1 MGKLFK
7 SLKSQSL
14 AWHIPSTHTT
24 QMHSYPHCTMIT
36 TTFHIKNYYPSQ
48 VVLRI
53 LDEFLSIFGNNQRFI
68 FQVSET
74 LGNPHW
80 ENENREQC
88 TSENGKWAPAQ
99 KKRGMGGGGGGYEI
113 PKQHQDIWAPF
124 LFCSKKWLS
133 DKKLECVV
141 CRIAI
146 LWRCP
151 CPNPQTYE
159 YVMFY
164 G

>member
-36 TTFHIKNYYPSQ
+36 TTFHIKNYYPPQ

-99 KKRGMGGGGGGYEI
+99 KKRGMGGGGGGIRNSQTTSRHLSPIPVLLQEVIVRQEI
-113 PKQHQDIWAPF
+113 GM
-124 LFCSKKWLS
+124 CSMQNNNTLKMS
-133 DKKLECVV
+133 VS
-141 CRIAI
+141 
-146 LWRCP
+146 
-151 CPNPQTYE
+151 
-159 YVMFY
+159 
-164 G
+164 

>member
-24 QMHSYPHCTMIT
+24 YMHSYPHCTMIT

-88 TSENGKWAPAQ
+88 TSENGKWAPAHT
-99 KKRGMGGGGGGYEI
+99 KKEEWAGVGGDTKFPNNIKTSE
-113 PKQHQDIWAPF
+113 PHSCSAPR
-124 LFCSKKWLS
+124 S
-133 DKKLECVV
+133 DC
-141 CRIAI
+141 
-146 LWRCP
+146 
-151 CPNPQTYE
+151 QTRNWN
-159 YVMFY
+159 V
-164 G
+164 

>member
-99 KKRGMGGGGGGYEI
+99 KKKRNGRGWGGIRNSQTTSRHLSPIPVLLQEVIVRQEI
-113 PKQHQDIWAPF
+113 GM
-124 LFCSKKWLS
+124 CSMQNSNTLKMS
-133 DKKLECVV
+133 VS
-141 CRIAI
+141 
-146 LWRCP
+146 
-151 CPNPQTYE
+151 
-159 YVMFY
+159 
-164 G
+164 